1 MRLLPTTAALL
12 AFGLAACSQNGDTD
26 SAANDMSMDQE
37 MVVDDPATTD
47 LNMDA
52 GATAVDQAIN
62 QTDQQ
67 SDLQDSADDAANS
80 VSSAA
85 Q

>member
-52 GATAVDQAIN
+52 APTAVDQAIN

-67 SDLQDSADDAANS
+67 SGIGNAADNAADSVDNS
-80 VSSAA
+80 A